1 MLGLKILLAEQD
13 KELATITKNYL
24 VRCGYSVRICLNG
37 EEALQ
42 AFRKDHYD
50 FVLTNIDLP
59 GVCSID
65 LVKEIRHQNRF
76 IPVIFIGSNPHRTDI
91 IRAFNVGADDFVARP
106 VNMEELDLRIRA
118 IQKRVKVIEER
129 QHFYKIGQ
137 STLDTL
143 HNVISCNGEEK
154 GMTTKELDL
163 FFLLYEFVNHVV
175 ERPLALKRV
184 WHSDN
189 YFNARNMD
197 VYVRRLRK
205 ILSIDPSIKIENVHG
220 VGYRLIIQP

>member
-1 MLGLKILLAEQD
+1 M
-13 KELATITKNYL
+13 
-24 VRCGYSVRICLNG
+24 
-37 EEALQ
+37 Q